1 MLAFGAKVSAEFR
14 RRVLRM
20 ALHVGVDPSWLMAI
34 MAFETGRTFS
44 PSKRNALSGATG
56 LIQFIPSTA
65 IDLNTTTDALAAMT
79 DVEQL
84 DYVERYFSRYAG
96 RMQTLASAYMAV
108 LWPRA
113 VSEPD
118 SAVIFEAPSKAY
130 AQNRALDTNNDGKIT
145 KAEAAAFVARALA
158 EGMQYATEE
167 RDPRTDAAPP
177 RGNHMGALAAL
188 QLFGPILAG
197 LIPQIASILKPES
210 EVAKRNVGLA
220 QTIVDTITKTANAPN
235 LQAAVESMQADS
247 AVKDAV
253 QKAVVTEPTVITTL
267 QISEIGGGIAGARQ
281 ADAQAATSDK
291 PFYRTSAVF
300 WVSVLLIPL
309 VYWLVGSL
317 IVGGTAERLIAAA
330 TDSKTVPEWVTLLL
344 SLFGSE
350 WTGEARSGGFNL
362 VVGLVLGGICGVY
375 YGISVTQQKQQ
386 GTAATPPK
394 EA

>member
-1 MLAFGAKVSAEFR
+1 
-14 RRVLRM
+14 
-20 ALHVGVDPSWLMAI
+20 
-34 MAFETGRTFS
+34 
-44 PSKRNALSGATG
+44 
-56 LIQFIPSTA
+56 
-65 IDLNTTTDALAAMT
+65 
-79 DVEQL
+79 
-84 DYVERYFSRYAG
+84 
-96 RMQTLASAYMAV
+96 
-108 LWPRA
+108 
-113 VSEPD
+113 
-118 SAVIFEAPSKAY
+118 
-130 AQNRALDTNNDGKIT
+130 
-145 KAEAAAFVARALA
+145 
-158 EGMQYATEE
+158 
-167 RDPRTDAAPP
+167 
-177 RGNHMGALAAL
+177 MGALAAL